1 MWEGLLAGPLMLCLK
16 ERGNLVTQ
24 AIALDVMATI
34 GDHTL
39 QSLNVSSGACMCLV
53 SS

>member
-1 MWEGLLAGPLMLCLK
+1 MLCLK
-16 ERGNLVTQ
+16 ETSNFVAR

-39 QSLNVSSGACMCLV
+39 QSLNVRVCVLCV
-53 SS
+53 CVV